1 MQYKDI
7 AGYEG
12 RYYVS
17 DAGEVFAYAS
27 QHWTMGR
34 FGMMLRHTKA
44 RQLKPWKRSTYL
56 LVDLWKDGKRDV
68 RSVHYL
74 VWETF
79 NDMKVPNG
87 CVIHHKDHNK
97 YNNSLDNLQMMS
109 MLEHNRLHCCGRT
122 SWNKGKKMPPEVY
135 QKMWETRRRKQ
146 QQNKE

>member
-44 RQLKPWKRSTYL
+44 RQLKPWKRDRYL
-56 LVDLWKDGKRDV
+56 LVDLWRDGKRDV
-68 RSVHYL
+68 RCIHRL

-79 NDMKVPNG
+79 NDQPLPAG
-87 CVIHHKDHNK
+87 CCIHHKDHNK
-97 YNNSLDNLQMMS
+97 YNNHLDNLQLMS
-109 MLEHNRLHCCGRT
+109 RAEH
-122 SWNKGKKMPPEVY
+122 
-135 QKMWETRRRKQ
+135 TRYHIEHRRKDADRTRKS
-146 QQNKE
+146 NIEDEDDPSGGH